1 MTLSKSFSAVWCLT
15 SFSWLLILL
24 LSVCP
29 VYWRWG
35 TVNHELFPSC
45 LHTLD
50 HLGVCSF
57 RKLIL
62 PIKQVGKHLFLYG
75 HFQSYQWLARAREGH
90 DDGTRG
96 CKRTLAATTT
106 PQAVGLPL
114 PNPKKTMRMSTT
126 YPSPFRC
133 FENLTR
139 SLQNMLQLIL
149 LEPYHHFY
157 PQEERG

>member
-1 MTLSKSFSAVWCLT
+1 MTLPKSFSAVWCLT

-75 HFQSYQWLARAREGH
+75 HFQSYLWLAGAREGH
-90 DDGTRG
+90 NDGTRG

-114 PNPKKTMRMSTT
+114 PNPKK
-126 YPSPFRC
+126 PWGWALHIP
-133 FENLTR
+133 
-139 SLQNMLQLIL
+139 L
-149 LEPYHHFY
+149 LLGALKTWPAVSKTCYSSY
-157 PQEERG
+157 C